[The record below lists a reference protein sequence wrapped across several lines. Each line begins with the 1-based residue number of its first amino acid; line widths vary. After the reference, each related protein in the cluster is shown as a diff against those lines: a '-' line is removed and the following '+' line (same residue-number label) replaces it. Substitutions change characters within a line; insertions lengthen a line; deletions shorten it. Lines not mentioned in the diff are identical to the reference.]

1 MSYSTFT
8 APPHISVPSSS
19 MSSQPLYSALP
30 PSEAA
35 APFHD
40 DDENMSDD
48 FKPTSHELELELD
61 RALPH
66 YRVYKRRFLGLGV
79 LMLLNI
85 IVSWCWLTY
94 APVSRFTAEYFSL
107 PSETPVNWLS
117 TVILCAYCVST
128 P

>member
-1 MSYSTFT
+1 MPRTHRAASPNRSSYQPLLDPT
-8 APPHISVPSSS
+8 
-19 MSSQPLYSALP
+19 MSSTDDTKRGDQAL
-30 PSEAA
+30 EFEDVGAT
-35 APFHD
+35 
-40 DDENMSDD
+40 M
-48 FKPTSHELELELD
+48 
-61 RALPH
+61 LPE

-94 APVSRFTAEYFSL
+94 APVSRYTMEYFNL
-107 PSETPVNWLS
+107 DSESPVNWLS